1 MRGLIVNIII
11 SAVAFFAGFQVFH
24 ALPPESEAPPAGSSQ
39 STQTEGGDFQKRF
52 PDLGP
57 VRFSNYN
64 VIGEKNL
71 FRAERREWTPPP
83 KSEQGQ
89 DNKDTPKPPPPQL
102 TLYGTIVYGDDV
114 RVAII
119 KGGGGRGGAGEE
131 RMSYRLG
138 DVISGYSI
146 KDIKEDKVM
155 LARGDDVMELKL
167 REGKSRPAAPAAP
180 PQPQRRPEGVM
191 MPPGVTAPA
200 GAMPPPGGMP
210 AAGMVAPPGMMA
222 PVPSEAIKPG
232 EEPERIV
239 VKGPGGKDIVKRKKV
254 IRTPFGPKTIYIEE
268 R

>member
-11 SAVAFFAGFQVFH
+11 SAVALFAGFQIFH
-24 ALPPESEAPPAGSSQ
+24 ALPPESEAPPAGSGQ
-39 STQTEGGDFQKRF
+39 STQTEGGDLQKRF

-83 KSEQGQ
+83 KSELGQ
-89 DNKDTPKPPPPQL
+89 DNKGDVPKPPPPQL

-119 KGGGGRGGAGEE
+119 KGGASRGGAGEE

-146 KDIKEDKVM
+146 KDIKEDKVT
-155 LARGDDVMELKL
+155 LARGEDVMELKL
-167 REGKSRPAAPAAP
+167 REGKPRPAAPAVP
-180 PQPQRRPEGVM
+180 PQLQRKPEGVKGPAGM
-191 MPPGVTAPA
+191 MPAP
-200 GAMPPPGGMP
+200 GAMPPPGV
-210 AAGMVAPPGMMA
+210 MV
-222 PVPSEAIKPG
+222 PVPSEAIKQG

-239 VKGPGGKDIVKRKKV
+239 VKGPGGQDIVKRKKV